1 MEDPQV
7 IQAVRQKAL
16 SVSKM
21 ISAYYRMEV
30 EPPQLAHPQDWNL
43 TINPEVQKHA
53 PPMFI
58 LYPHQLGPC

>member
-1 MEDPQV
+1 M